1 MPKRTSE
8 EISFDDR
15 NDRRWQSN
23 VMRKSDRIPRY
34 ASFYQRYQGKGPG
47 EFRSLKVGFR
57 ENLQSVCRH
66 SNDTGILVGEFFP
79 NCLESRPMFILPPYH
94 LKDVLILKADSPS
107 TGSGFEWNSKVMGAD
122 DLPSFEGG

>member
-1 MPKRTSE
+1 MGFPVPKRTSE

-79 NCLESRPMFILPPYH
+79 NCLESRPMFILPPSA
-94 LKDVLILKADSPS
+94 IA
-107 TGSGFEWNSKVMGAD
+107 A
-122 DLPSFEGG
+122 LPFEGCPNVEGGQPFDGLRVRMEFEGDGG